1 MLAHSNL
8 VTLVTCQVIPD
19 VALIPILLLSVYLS
33 YKVWYLWAVV
43 IRFVI
48 TMLSAFFFF
57 FFMCI
62 SDTDVQDV
70 RVNPMAS

>member
-1 MLAHSNL
+1 
-8 VTLVTCQVIPD
+8 VT
-19 VALIPILLLSVYLS
+19 LIPILLLSVYLS